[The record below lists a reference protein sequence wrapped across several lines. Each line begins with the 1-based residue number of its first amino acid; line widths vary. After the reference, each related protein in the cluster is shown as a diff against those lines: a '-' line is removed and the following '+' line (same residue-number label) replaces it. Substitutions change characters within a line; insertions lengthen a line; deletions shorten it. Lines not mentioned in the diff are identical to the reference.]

1 MAGTDWMTETSLKPT
16 ASSAFGGLLG
26 LLGFSVIAGVLVAA
40 LFTPMI
46 AITSKAT
53 MGALNVF
60 DRLPEYVTLGQ
71 QSQRTVLYGLR
82 AGQPVQFAQIY
93 DQNRQEVKWD
103 AVSDFA
109 KDALVAAED
118 VRFYRHGGVDL
129 AGIARATLNNLAG
142 KKLQGASSI
151 EQQLVKQL
159 AIQQA
164 IATITDRKKLA
175 AAKAAAQAT
184 TLDRKLREAKLA
196 VGLEKRYS
204 KHQILLAYLNIA
216 GFGGN
221 TYGIEAAA
229 QQYYSTTAKALTLAQ
244 AASLIAIV
252 QQPNLR
258 APGSPDNWQR
268 NQSRRDAILGSMLD
282 ESMISRQQFDE
293 AIAVPVDATTVKL
306 SAATNGCS
314 YASAAKPFCDYV
326 MNSVKDL
333 TSLGATPAARQA
345 AWERGGYSVY
355 TTIDL
360 DQQEVAEADL
370 AARTPARETRFALG
384 SAVSTVQVGTGRII
398 TMAQNKAFDE
408 TGLADPAEST
418 AINFNTDKRYGG
430 SSGFPTGSTY
440 KLFTLVNWLQ
450 NGHGLQEYVDA
461 NIRSYRS
468 FPSRCDP
475 GGVYTVAR
483 GYSPKNDSGVS
494 QGQMNVLAAT
504 KGSVN
509 AAFVNMASKLDLCD
523 IRDVATSM
531 GVHNADDSELAHD
544 PGTILGTNTPSPL
557 TMANAY
563 ATVAGGGKLCQPIAV
578 DRIIAPD
585 GKELPGQAQSCSQVI
600 SPEVAAAAAFD
611 LQGPLQPGGTGA
623 SANPRDGTP
632 LLGKTGTAEALHSY
646 MVAASSQT
654 STAVWIGNI
663 TGFQNLRRISIGGT
677 LASNLRT
684 AVMRPILA
692 SLDAS
697 AVYGAGHAFPEPP
710 PALLRGSTIR
720 MPNVVGQS
728 VSAAKRLVEQIGLAF
743 AQGEVVSSALP
754 AGTVVSSDPS
764 AGSSISRGGT
774 VTVTVSDGAAARKT
788 GPPDKHPGGGDHPG
802 KG

>member
-1 MAGTDWMTETSLKPT
+1 MTETPLKPT
-16 ASSAFGGLLG
+16 PSSAFGGLLG
-26 LLGFSVIAGVLVAA
+26 LLGFSAIAGILVAA
-40 LFTPMI
+40 MFAPAI
-46 AITSKAT
+46 AVTSKAT
-53 MGALNVF
+53 MGVLNVF
-60 DRLPEYVTLGQ
+60 DRLPEYVTLGH
-71 QSQRTVLYGLR
+71 QSQRTILYGLR
-82 AGQPVQFAQIY
+82 AGQQVPFAQIY
-93 DQNRQEVKWD
+93 DQNRQEVGWD
-103 AVSDFA
+103 AISDFA

-118 VRFYRHGGVDL
+118 VRFYQHGGVDL
-129 AGIARATLNNLAG
+129 AGIARATVNNLAG

-159 AIQQA
+159 AIQEA
-164 IATITDRKKLA
+164 VATIKDPKKLN

-184 TLDRKLREAKLA
+184 TLDRKLKEAKLA

-229 QQYYSTTAKALTLAQ
+229 QQYYSTTAKSLTLAQ

-258 APGSPDNWQR
+258 APASPDNWER
-268 NQSRRDAILGSMLD
+268 DQSRRDAILGTMFN
-282 ESMISRQQFDE
+282 ESMISKKQFDE
-293 AIAVPVDATTVKL
+293 AIAVPVNASTVKL
-306 SAATNGCS
+306 SAAMNGCS
-314 YASAAKPFCDYV
+314 YATAAKPFCDYV
-326 MNSVKDL
+326 VNSVKDL
-333 TSLGATPAARQA
+333 TGFGETPADRKA

-360 DQQEVAEADL
+360 DQQAVAEADL
-370 AARTPARETRFALG
+370 AARTPASETRFSLG

-398 TMAQNKAFDE
+398 TMAQNKAFDD
-408 TGLADPAEST
+408 TGEADPAVST
-418 AINFNTDKRYGG
+418 AINFNSDKGYGG

-483 GYSPKNDSGVS
+483 GYAPKNDSGVS

-531 GVHNADDSELAHD
+531 GVHNADNSELAHD
-544 PGTILGTNTPSPL
+544 PSTILGTNTPSPL

-578 DRIIAPD
+578 DRIITPG

-600 SPEVAAAAAFD
+600 SPEVAAAAAYD
-611 LQGPLQPGGTGA
+611 LQGPLKTGGTGA

-663 TGFQNLRRISIGGT
+663 TGFQNLRRISIGGI

-684 AVMRPILA
+684 TVMKPILA

-697 AVYGAGHAFPEPP
+697 SVYGTGRAFPEPVP
-710 PALLRGSTIR
+710 VLLRGSTIR
-720 MPNVVGQS
+720 TPNLAGQS
-728 VSAAKRLVEQIGLAF
+728 VSAAKRLIEDIGLAF
-743 AQGEVVSSALP
+743 AQGEVVSSAFP
-754 AGTVVSSDPS
+754 AGTVVSSDPV
-764 AGSSISRGGT
+764 AGSTIARGTT
-774 VTVTVSDGAAARKT
+774 VTATVSDGAGARNG
-788 GPPDKHPGGGDHPG
+788 GPPDKHPGGGGHPG